1 LDFYGVL
8 PDFSV
13 RLIEAND
20 RVNPRLE
27 QVFRE
32 DINEYRQLETVDFHP
47 EFTPRRGS
55 ENMKIDNFRLPANM
69 ERGMILWHSRERLRP
84 QDIRPHGV
92 KAMVAVET
100 GFRPANSPE
109 EQPQRFVKWA
119 AFKRLDKSRILD
131 QTVLRILWD
140 RGTFD
145 QLDGPG
151 LTVAEGLDALY
162 VDGTLYFYSDRTA
175 NGFLDLSEAFNEATE
190 PQINDVMEQGV
201 LLYAGE
207 GTIHDFVNSMNKR
220 AISMLWRSRRLAGV
234 RVTQVKEYAEEYGI
248 QLRTDGSGEEER
260 ILVPET
266 NKGFKQLLD
275 LLNQNYFP
283 GIFDGEHY
291 VANSKRPV

>member
-13 RLIEAND
+13 RLIEADD

-27 QVFRE
+27 RIFEE
-32 DINEYRQLETVDFHP
+32 DVDKYRQLESVDFHP
-47 EFTPRRGS
+47 EFAPRRGS

-69 ERGMILWHSRERLRP
+69 ERGMILWHSRERLQP
-84 QDIRPHGV
+84 QDIRPSGV
-92 KAMVAVET
+92 KAIVAVET
-100 GFRPANSPE
+100 GFRPANSPD

-151 LTVAEGLDALY
+151 LTIAEGLDALY
-162 VDGTLYFYSDRTA
+162 LGGTLYFNNDRTA
-175 NGFLDLSEAFNEATE
+175 NGFLDLSAAFDEATE
-190 PQINDVMEQGV
+190 PQINDVMEQGI
-201 LLYAGE
+201 LRYAGE

-220 AISMLWRSRRLAGV
+220 AISMLWRSGRL
-234 RVTQVKEYAEEYGI
+234 TDIQIPQIKDYAEEYGI
-248 QLRTDGSGEEER
+248 QVRTDGSGAEER

-283 GIFDGEHY
+283 GIFDGAHY